1 MATKAEA
8 VGVGEV
14 AVPRTTSRRVEEE
27 LVANVEA
34 VGATETTTKGRSWI
48 ETMPT
53 LQRIH

>member
-8 VGVGEV
+8 VGAGEV

>member
-8 VGVGEV
+8 VGAGEV

-27 LVANVEA
+27 PVANVGA
-34 VGATETTTKGRSWI
+34 VAATETTTRERSWI